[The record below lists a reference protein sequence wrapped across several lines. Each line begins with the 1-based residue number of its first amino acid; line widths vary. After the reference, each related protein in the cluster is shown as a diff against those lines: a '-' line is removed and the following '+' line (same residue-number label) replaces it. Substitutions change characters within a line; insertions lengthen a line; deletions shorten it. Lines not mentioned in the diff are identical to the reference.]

1 MAAAKKKAAK
11 REAPAVAKK
20 AVKTVAAK
28 KVAVKK
34 AVAKAVAPKKAAP
47 KKVAPKKPAGL
58 QAKTKPSTPRPAPT
72 PSRHQAKASPV
83 ATTSKADAKPK
94 TAATA
99 PRNTAVA
106 VKSKAA
112 APPPVRKT
120 LPAPAIQPASR
131 PAPPA
136 IDTALLHDTVGWAK
150 AAGADAVDAIYVEG
164 TQLSV
169 SQRLGAREQLERSE
183 GRDFGLRAFVG
194 TRQAIVSTTDLN
206 VDALKELAARAVAMA
221 RAVPEDPVCGL
232 APAEL
237 LARQWPD
244 LDLDDGADASVDDLA
259 DWCARAEDSARAV
272 PGVTNSEG
280 ASASW
285 GRTRVALAASNG
297 FVGTY
302 SRGGYSLSCSVL
314 AGDGT
319 GMERDYDWTSG
330 VYVDQ
335 LEAPEKIGRTAGM
348 NAVKRLNPRRM
359 KSTKAPV
366 VYDQRIASGLLG
378 HLAGAINGRAIA
390 RKTSFLLD
398 RLGQRIFKPGIRI
411 VDDPHRKRESGSRP
425 FDGEGLPTRRWNI
438 IDDGVLTTWV
448 LDMASARQ
456 LDLAPTGHGSRGVSG
471 PPSPSTSNLYLE
483 PGAQSVDDL
492 ISDIDSGLY
501 VTELIGFGVN
511 GVTGDY
517 SRGAAGFWIENGK
530 LAWPVSGMTVAG
542 NLKDM
547 FLNLTPAN
555 DLAFKGAV
563 NAPTVRV
570 DGMTIAGE

>member
-1 MAAAKKKAAK
+1 MA
-11 REAPAVAKK
+11 
-20 AVKTVAAK
+20 
-28 KVAVKK
+28 
-34 AVAKAVAPKKAAP
+34 
-47 KKVAPKKPAGL
+47 APKKPAAVV
-58 QAKTKPSTPRPAPT
+58 AKTKPSAKPAKP
-72 PSRHQAKASPV
+72 P
-83 ATTSKADAKPK
+83 SKAALAVAKPK
-94 TAATA
+94 STTKPKATA
-99 PRNTAVA
+99 SVTTALRNAAAAVVKQKPA
-106 VKSKAA
+106 VTTVRPKSKAA
-112 APPPVRKT
+112 TSPT
-120 LPAPAIQPASR
+120 PAIQSTSR
-131 PAPPA
+131 PPQPA
-136 IDTALLHDTVGWAK
+136 VDTALLHDTVSWAK

-164 TQLSV
+164 TQLAV
-169 SQRLGAREQLERSE
+169 SQRLGEREQLERSE
-183 GRDFGLRAFVG
+183 GRDVGLRVFVG

-206 VDALKELAARAVAMA
+206 VAALKELAQRAVAMA

-232 APAEL
+232 APSDL

-244 LDLDDGADASVDDLA
+244 LDLDDGAEASVDQLA
-259 DWCARAEDSARAV
+259 DWCARAEDAARAIS
-272 PGVTNSEG
+272 GVTNSEG

-297 FVGTY
+297 FAGTY

-335 LEAPEKIGRTAGM
+335 LEAPEKIGRTAGE

-366 VYDQRIASGLLG
+366 VYDQRIASGLVG

-398 RLGQRIFKPGIRI
+398 RLGQRIFKAGIRI

-483 PGAQSVDDL
+483 PGDQSVDDL
-492 ISDIDSGLY
+492 IADIENGLY

-530 LAWPVSGMTVAG
+530 LTFPVSGMTVAG

-555 DLAFKGAV
+555 DLVFKGAV

>member
-1 MAAAKKKAAK
+1 M
-11 REAPAVAKK
+11 
-20 AVKTVAAK
+20 
-28 KVAVKK
+28 
-34 AVAKAVAPKKAAP
+34 
-47 KKVAPKKPAGL
+47 
-58 QAKTKPSTPRPAPT
+58 
-72 PSRHQAKASPV
+72 
-83 ATTSKADAKPK
+83 
-94 TAATA
+94 
-99 PRNTAVA
+99 
-106 VKSKAA
+106 
-112 APPPVRKT
+112 
-120 LPAPAIQPASR
+120 
-131 PAPPA
+131 
-136 IDTALLHDTVGWAK
+136 LHDVVGWAR
-150 AAGADAVDAIYVEG
+150 AAGADAADAIYVEG

-183 GRDFGLRAFVG
+183 GHDLGLRAFVG
-194 TRQAIVSTTDLN
+194 TRQAIVSTTDL
-206 VDALKELAARAVAMA
+206 APAMLKELAARAVAMA

-237 LARQWPD
+237 LARDRPD
-244 LDLDDGADASVDDLA
+244 LDLDDGKDASVDLLA
-259 DWCARAEDSARAV
+259 DWCARTEDAARAV
-272 PGVTNSEG
+272 AGVTNSEG

-285 GRTRVALAASNG
+285 GRTRVSLAASNG
-297 FVGTY
+297 FAGGY
-302 SRGGYSLSCSVL
+302 SRAGYSLSCAVL
-314 AGDGT
+314 AGEGT

-330 VYVDQ
+330 VYVAQ
-335 LEAPEKIGRTAGM
+335 LEAPEKIGRTAGEK
-348 NAVKRLNPRRM
+348 AVKRLGARRM

-366 VYDQRIASGLLG
+366 VYDRRVSSSLLG

-398 RLGQRIFKPGIRI
+398 KLGQRIFKSGIRV

-448 LDMASARQ
+448 LDLAAARQ
-456 LDLAPTGHGSRGVSG
+456 LDLKPTGHGSRGVSG

-483 PGAQSVDDL
+483 PGDDSVDEL
-492 ISDIDSGLY
+492 IADIPSGLY
-501 VTELIGFGVN
+501 ITELIGFGVN

-530 LAWPVSGMTVAG
+530 LAWPVSGVTVAG
-542 NLKDM
+542 NLKEM

-555 DLAFKGAV
+555 DLIFKGAT

>member
-11 REAPAVAKK
+11 REATAVAKK
-20 AVKTVAAK
+20 AAK
-28 KVAVKK
+28 KVATKTAAVKK
-34 AVAKAVAPKKAAP
+34 TVAKTAPAP
-47 KKVAPKKPAGL
+47 KKVAPKKPAAL
-58 QAKTKPSTPRPAPT
+58 QAKTKPRTPKPAPA
-72 PSRHQAKASPV
+72 PSRPQAKAAAV
-83 ATTSKADAKPK
+83 ATKTKTAAKPK
-94 TAATA
+94 IAAPAAAAT
-99 PRNTAVA
+99 RNTTPAPKRKAVA
-106 VKSKAA
+106 
-112 APPPVRKT
+112 
-120 LPAPAIQPASR
+120 APAIQPASR
-131 PAPPA
+131 PAPRA
-136 IDTALLHDTVGWAK
+136 IDTSLLHDTVAWAK

-169 SQRLGAREQLERSE
+169 SQRLGTREQLERSE
-183 GRDFGLRAFVG
+183 GRDVGLRAFVG
-194 TRQAIVSTTDLN
+194 TRQAIVSTTDLS

-237 LARQWPD
+237 LAQQWPD
-244 LDLDDGADASVDDLA
+244 LDLDDGAEASVAQLA
-259 DWCARAEDSARAV
+259 DWCARAEDTARAV
-272 PGVTNSEG
+272 PGITNSEG

-297 FVGTY
+297 FAGTY

-335 LEAPEKIGRTAGM
+335 LEAPEKIGRTAGE

-398 RLGQRIFKPGIRI
+398 KLGQRLFKPGIRI
-411 VDDPHRKRESGSRP
+411 IDDPHRKRESGSRP
-425 FDGEGLPTRRWNI
+425 FDGEGLPTRRWDI

-483 PGAQSVDDL
+483 PGELSVDEL
-492 ISDIDSGLY
+492 IGDIDNGLY

-547 FLNLTPAN
+547 FLNMTPAN
-555 DLAFKGAV
+555 DLAFKGSV

>member
-1 MAAAKKKAAK
+1 MARATRKKAATKKRTSAAKKPVAKKAAK
-11 REAPAVAKK
+11 KARVATKAKK
-20 AVKTVAAK
+20 TATTKTTASRKPAR
-28 KVAVKK
+28 A
-34 AVAKAVAPKKAAP
+34 
-47 KKVAPKKPAGL
+47 KPAGG
-58 QAKTKPSTPRPAPT
+58 TKVTRPRTNGTAASGNQERRKPAIASQPLAPTIVATPAPV
-72 PSRHQAKASPV
+72 PAS
-83 ATTSKADAKPK
+83 ADA
-94 TAATA
+94 
-99 PRNTAVA
+99 N
-106 VKSKAA
+106 
-112 APPPVRKT
+112 
-120 LPAPAIQPASR
+120 
-131 PAPPA
+131 
-136 IDTALLHDTVGWAK
+136 LLNDVLAWTR
-150 AAGADAVDAIYVEG
+150 AAGADAADAIYVEG

-183 GRDFGLRAFVG
+183 GHDLGLRAFVG
-194 TRQAIVSTTDLN
+194 TRQAIVSTTDLQ

-232 APAEL
+232 APPEM
-237 LARQWPD
+237 LARTWPE
-244 LDLDDGADASVDDLA
+244 LDLDDGREATVDQLA
-259 DWCARAEDSARAV
+259 DWCARAEDAARAV

-280 ASASW
+280 AGASW
-285 GRTRVALAASNG
+285 GRTRVMLAASNG
-297 FVGTY
+297 FTGGY

-319 GMERDYDWTSG
+319 GMERDYDWTTG
-330 VYVDQ
+330 VGVDQ
-335 LEAPEKIGRTAGM
+335 LESPEKTGRTAGER
-348 NAVKRLNPRRM
+348 AVRRLNPRRM
-359 KSTKAPV
+359 KSTRAPV
-366 VYDQRIASGLLG
+366 VYDQRVASSLLG

-398 RLGQRIFKPGIRI
+398 RLGQRIFRPGIRV

-448 LDMASARQ
+448 LDLASARQ

-471 PPSPSTSNLYLE
+471 PPGPSTSNLYLE
-483 PGAQSVDDL
+483 AGGASVEEL
-492 ISDIDSGLY
+492 IADIESGLY

-530 LAWPVSGMTVAG
+530 IAWPVSGMTVAG

-547 FLNLTPAN
+547 FLNLTPAS
-555 DLAFKGAV
+555 DLIFKGSV
-563 NAPTVRV
+563 NAPTVRI

>member
-1 MAAAKKKAAK
+1 MAKAMTKTAKGAGAAAMG
-11 REAPAVAKK
+11 
-20 AVKTVAAK
+20 
-28 KVAVKK
+28 
-34 AVAKAVAPKKAAP
+34 KAAP
-47 KKVAPKKPAGL
+47 KAAGGLRSKAKPGDTKRTAIPAPKPKAQAASAKPDAKSKTTTPAPKPARP
-58 QAKTKPSTPRPAPT
+58 TSPSTRQKAAPT
-72 PSRHQAKASPV
+72 QPKRLP
-83 ATTSKADAKPK
+83 TTS
-94 TAATA
+94 AT
-99 PRNTAVA
+99 
-106 VKSKAA
+106 KSKARAA
-112 APPPVRKT
+112 APTIVATPPSALPPV
-120 LPAPAIQPASR
+120 
-131 PAPPA
+131 
-136 IDTALLHDTVGWAK
+136 DTALLHDVLGWAK

-183 GRDFGLRAFVG
+183 GRDLGVRAFVG
-194 TRQAIVSTTDLN
+194 TRQAIVSSTDLG
-206 VDALKELAARAVAMA
+206 VAALKELAARAVAMA

-232 APAEL
+232 APPEL

-244 LDLDDGADASVDDLA
+244 LDLDAGTEATVDLLA
-259 DWCARAEDSARAV
+259 DWCARAEDTARAV
-272 PGVTNSEG
+272 PGITNSEG
-280 ASASW
+280 AGAGW

-297 FVGTY
+297 FAGTY
-302 SRGGYSLSCSVL
+302 SRASYSLSCSVL

-319 GMERDYDWTSG
+319 SMERDYDWTSG

-335 LEAPEKIGRTAGM
+335 LEAPEKIGRTAGE

-366 VYDQRIASGLLG
+366 VYDRRVAGGLLG

-398 RLGQRIFKPGIRI
+398 RLGQRIFKPGIRV

-448 LDMASARQ
+448 LDLASARQ
-456 LDLAPTGHGSRGVSG
+456 LELTPTGHGSRGVSG
-471 PPSPSTSNLYLE
+471 PPGPSTSNLYLE
-483 PGAQSVDDL
+483 PGSVSVDEL
-492 ISDIDSGLY
+492 IADIKAGLY

-530 LAWPVSGMTVAG
+530 LAWPVSGVTVAG

-547 FLNLTPAN
+547 FPNLTPAN
-555 DLAFKGAV
+555 DLVFKGSV
-563 NAPTVRV
+563 NAPTVRI

>member
-1 MAAAKKKAAK
+1 MAAAKKKTAK
-11 REAPAVAKK
+11 SKAPASV
-20 AVKTVAAK
+20 
-28 KVAVKK
+28 
-34 AVAKAVAPKKAAP
+34 KKAAP
-47 KKVAPKKPAGL
+47 KKAVDLRPKAKPASAKP
-58 QAKTKPSTPRPAPT
+58 QAPAKAKAVAKPATAKATKP
-72 PSRHQAKASPV
+72 V
-83 ATTSKADAKPK
+83 AKP
-94 TAATA
+94 
-99 PRNTAVA
+99 
-106 VKSKAA
+106 KAA
-112 APPPVRKT
+112 APATKATRSKLPEPKTRPAKPLQKPASAAKPARKA
-120 LPAPAIQPASR
+120 PAAPAIKPAGR

-136 IDTALLHDTVGWAK
+136 IDTALLHDMVAWAK

-164 TQLSV
+164 TQLAV

-183 GRDFGLRAFVG
+183 GRDLGLRAFVG
-194 TRQAIVSTTDLN
+194 TRQAIVSSTDLE
-206 VDALKELAARAVAMA
+206 VGALKELAGRAVAMA

-232 APAEL
+232 APAEM

-244 LDLDDGADASVDDLA
+244 LDLDDGAEASVEELA
-259 DWCARAEDSARAV
+259 DWCARAEDAARAV

-297 FVGTY
+297 FAGDY

-330 VYVDQ
+330 IYVDQ
-335 LEAPEKIGRTAGM
+335 LEAPEKIGRTAGEK
-348 NAVKRLNPRRM
+348 AVRRLNPRRM

-366 VYDQRIASGLLG
+366 VYDQRVASSMLG

-398 RLGQRIFKPGIRI
+398 KLGQRIFKPGIRI
-411 VDDPHRKRESGSRP
+411 IDDPHRKRESGSRP
-425 FDGEGLPTRRWNI
+425 FDGEGLPTRRWDI
-438 IDDGVLTTWV
+438 VDDGTLTTWV
-448 LDMASARQ
+448 LDLASARQ
-456 LDLAPTGHGSRGVSG
+456 LDLKPTGHGSRGVSG
-471 PPSPSTSNLYLE
+471 PPGPSTSNLYLE
-483 PGAQSVDDL
+483 AGSASVDEL
-492 ISDIDSGLY
+492 IADIDNGLY
-501 VTELIGFGVN
+501 ITELIGFGVN

-555 DLAFKGAV
+555 DLVFKGAV
-563 NAPTVRV
+563 NAPTVRI

>member
-1 MAAAKKKAAK
+1 M
-11 REAPAVAKK
+11 VA
-20 AVKTVAAK
+20 
-28 KVAVKK
+28 
-34 AVAKAVAPKKAAP
+34 
-47 KKVAPKKPAGL
+47 
-58 QAKTKPSTPRPAPT
+58 
-72 PSRHQAKASPV
+72 
-83 ATTSKADAKPK
+83 
-94 TAATA
+94 
-99 PRNTAVA
+99 
-106 VKSKAA
+106 
-112 APPPVRKT
+112 
-120 LPAPAIQPASR
+120 
-131 PAPPA
+131 
-136 IDTALLHDTVGWAK
+136 WAK

-183 GRDFGLRAFVG
+183 GRDLGLRAFVG
-194 TRQAIVSTTDLN
+194 TRQAIVSSTDLEAG
-206 VDALKELAARAVAMA
+206 ALKELAGRAVAMA

-232 APAEL
+232 APAEM

-244 LDLDDGADASVDDLA
+244 LDLDDGAEASVEQLA
-259 DWCARAEDSARAV
+259 DWCARAEDAARAV
-272 PGVTNSEG
+272 AGVTNSEG

-297 FVGTY
+297 FAGDY

-330 VYVDQ
+330 IYVDQ
-335 LEAPEKIGRTAGM
+335 LEAPEKIGRTAGEK
-348 NAVKRLNPRRM
+348 AVRRLNPRRM

-366 VYDQRIASGLLG
+366 VYDQRVASSMLG

-398 RLGQRIFKPGIRI
+398 RLGQRIFKPGLRI
-411 VDDPHRKRESGSRP
+411 IDDPHRKRESGSRP

-438 IDDGVLTTWV
+438 VDDGTLTTWV
-448 LDMASARQ
+448 LDLASARQ

-471 PPSPSTSNLYLE
+471 PPGPSTSNLYLE
-483 PGAQSVDDL
+483 AGSASVDEL
-492 ISDIDSGLY
+492 IADIDNGLY
-501 VTELIGFGVN
+501 ITELIGFGVN

-555 DLAFKGAV
+555 DLVFKGAV
-563 NAPTVRV
+563 NAPTVRI

>member
-1 MAAAKKKAAK
+1 MATAKTKTAK
-11 REAPAVAKK
+11 GKSAPVAR
-20 AVKTVAAK
+20 
-28 KVAVKK
+28 
-34 AVAKAVAPKKAAP
+34 KAAP
-47 KKVAPKKPAGL
+47 KAAGGPASKAKPTDAKRTAISVPKPAA
-58 QAKTKPSTPRPAPT
+58 QTATPKAAAKSKAPTPAAKPARTTAPSTPQKAASTRPK
-72 PSRHQAKASPV
+72 R
-83 ATTSKADAKPK
+83 
-94 TAATA
+94 AATA
-99 PRNTAVA
+99 SPAKRKTP
-106 VKSKAA
+106 AA
-112 APPPVRKT
+112 APTIVAAGS
-120 LPAPAIQPASR
+120 PAR
-131 PAPPA
+131 PA
-136 IDTALLHDTVGWAK
+136 IDTGLLHDVLGWAR

-183 GRDFGLRAFVG
+183 GRDLGVRAFVG
-194 TRQAIVSTTDLN
+194 SRQAIVSSTDLG
-206 VDALKELAARAVAMA
+206 VAALKALAARAVAMA

-232 APAEL
+232 APPEL
-237 LARQWPD
+237 LAQQSPD
-244 LDLDDGADASVDDLA
+244 LDLDDGKEATVDLLA
-259 DWCARAEDSARAV
+259 NWCARAEDTARAV
-272 PGVTNSEG
+272 AGVTNSEG
-280 ASASW
+280 AGAGW

-297 FVGTY
+297 FAGTY
-302 SRGGYSLSCSVL
+302 SRASYSLSCSVL

-319 GMERDYDWTSG
+319 SMERDYDWTSG

-335 LEAPEKIGRTAGM
+335 LEAPEKIGRTAGE

-366 VYDQRIASGLLG
+366 VYDRRVAGGLLG

-398 RLGQRIFKPGIRI
+398 KVGQRIFKPGIRV

-438 IDDGVLTTWV
+438 VDDGVLTTWV
-448 LDMASARQ
+448 LDLASARQ
-456 LDLAPTGHGSRGVSG
+456 LGLTPTGHGSRGVSG
-471 PPSPSTSNLYLE
+471 PPGPSTSNLYLE
-483 PGAQSVDDL
+483 PGSASVDEL
-492 ISDIDSGLY
+492 IADIKAGLY

-530 LAWPVSGMTVAG
+530 LAWPVSGVTVAG

-547 FLNLTPAN
+547 FPNLTPAN
-555 DLAFKGAV
+555 DLVFKGSV
-563 NAPTVRV
+563 NAPTVRI